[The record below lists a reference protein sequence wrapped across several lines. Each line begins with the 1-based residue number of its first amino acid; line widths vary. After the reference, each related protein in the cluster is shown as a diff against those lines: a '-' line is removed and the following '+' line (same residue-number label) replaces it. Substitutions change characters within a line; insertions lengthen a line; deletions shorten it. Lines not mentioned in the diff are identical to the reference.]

1 MIERYL
7 CNKEDKF
14 RVIGICIAEPTVN
27 VDGKVTYHLDMKV
40 GSEENPIAL
49 LSYLNEL
56 NES

>member
-7 CNKEDKF
+7 RNKEDKF
-14 RVIGICIAEPTVN
+14 KVIGICIAEPMIN

-49 LSYLNEL
+49 SSYLDEL
-56 NES
+56 KKR